1 MIYESYHACSNF
13 YSDQIKFEF
22 SILCFCQFLSS
33 LNSPWCVQWTS
44 ESSSFQAFSLCDNII
59 LPICWE
65 ILIWSNLSSRI
76 WFKSLSQNP
85 ETSLRQSASSAH
97 LSGWGILARR
107 IRRKEKLDIKY
118 HIWVDQSKILGL
130 PDSKSKKSRQRN
142 KCSNS
147 TAFFAWLGWEGWR
160 KLVLAYIKV
169 T

>member
-1 MIYESYHACSNF
+1 MHAQ
-13 YSDQIKFEF
+13 YSTQIKLNLKF
-22 SILCFCQFLSS
+22 SFCAIASFFLLWILLGVYNEHLRVPHSKHSPSVIILS
-33 LNSPWCVQWTS
+33 
-44 ESSSFQAFSLCDNII
+44 

-107 IRRKEKLDIKY
+107 IRRKEKLDIKC

-142 KCSNS
+142 TFS
-147 TAFFAWLGWEGWR
+147 
-160 KLVLAYIKV
+160 KLSLPGLAGKAGENWFWH